1 MTPEKINELIS
12 KYENGYSLFLQS
24 LNKFPQEAL
33 RWKPSEMEWS
43 AAEVVLHCADSE
55 TNAAMRIRYLIAE
68 NDPVIVGYDQDVWAA
83 VFNYQS
89 LPIEPAMRLLEAVRS
104 STSILIRN
112 FTEMDWKKVGKH
124 SEYGAYSAEKWLE
137 LYSDHLTVHTDQL
150 NRILTQWE
158 KKRK

>member
-33 RWKPSEMEWS
+33 RWKPSENEWS

-68 NDPVIVGYDQDVWAA
+68 NDPEIVGYDQDVWAA

-89 LPIEPAMRLLEAVRS
+89 LPIEPAMELLKAVRA
-104 STSILIRN
+104 STSTLIKRFN
-112 FTEMDWKKVGKH
+112 VSDWKKVGKH
-124 SEYGAYSAEKWLE
+124 SEYGTYSAEKWLE
-137 LYSDHLTVHTDQL
+137 LYSDHLTVHTNQL
-150 NRILTQWE
+150 NRILMQW
-158 KKRK
+158 KKRDL